1 MTFGLGGMGSE
12 LCVLNGTSLT
22 VAALCRAPMNY
33 GYAIIKDTG
42 PLGHRAVAL
51 GMLVDPLKVTQLRM
65 AAART
70 PTEEEGLSQ
79 PCLLKPG
86 RILPTTS

>member
-1 MTFGLGGMGSE
+1 MGSE

-22 VAALCRAPMNY
+22 VVALCRAPVNY

-51 GMLVDPLKVTQLRM
+51 GMLVDPLKVTLLIPGLQLRM

-70 PTEEEGLSQ
+70 PTEEEGISQ

-86 RILPTTS
+86 QILPTTS